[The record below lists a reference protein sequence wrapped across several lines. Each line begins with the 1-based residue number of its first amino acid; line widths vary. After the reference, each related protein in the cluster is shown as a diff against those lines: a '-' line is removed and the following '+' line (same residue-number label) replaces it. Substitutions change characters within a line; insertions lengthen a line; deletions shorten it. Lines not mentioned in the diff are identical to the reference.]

1 MISLILPHF
10 IFDPRVIM
18 PLILN
23 IESGTEICSAALSK
37 NGAILSL
44 KENKEGNKHSSI
56 MTLLIEDLYNETGIA
71 MSATDAVAISKGPGS
86 YTGLRVGTSVA
97 KGICFALDL
106 PLIAIDSLQA
116 IAYGMKVESDEE
128 GIYLPMID
136 ARRMEVYTNLYDQD
150 LNPLRAPEAKIIEA
164 NSFDHILD
172 HGERLI
178 LGGNGAEKCKN
189 VLVNPYLSFTS
200 VRSSAA
206 NMTLLAEKSFFANK
220 MEQISP
226 FSPFY
231 LKGANVT
238 RSKKK
243 LF

>member
-1 MISLILPHF
+1 
-10 IFDPRVIM
+10 M

-23 IESGTEICSAALSK
+23 IESGTEICSVALAK
-37 NGAILSL
+37 DGQVLSL
-44 KENKEGNKHSSI
+44 KENKEGNMHSSV
-56 MTLLIEDLYNETGIA
+56 MTLLIEELFNETGIA
-71 MSATDAVAISKGPGS
+71 MKEIDAVAISKGPGS
-86 YTGLRVGTSVA
+86 YTGLRVGTSTA

-106 PLIAIDSLQA
+106 PLLAVDSLQA
-116 IAYGMKVESDEE
+116 IAYGMKLKSDDE

-136 ARRMEVYTNLYDQD
+136 ARRMEVYTNMYDQD
-150 LNPLRAPEAKIIEA
+150 LNPLQTPEAKIIEE
-164 NSFDHILD
+164 NSFDHLLK

-189 VLVNPYLSFTS
+189 VLKSPYLSFTM

-206 NMTLLAEKSFFANK
+206 NMTLLAEKAFSANK
-220 MEQISP
+220 MEQIGP

>member
-1 MISLILPHF
+1 LAK
-10 IFDPRVIM
+10 DG
-18 PLILN
+18 
-23 IESGTEICSAALSK
+23 E
-37 NGAILSL
+37 ILSL
-44 KENKEGNKHSSI
+44 KENKEGNMHSSV
-56 MTLLIEDLYNETGIA
+56 MTVLIQELYKETGIT
-71 MSATDAVAISKGPGS
+71 MNATDAVAISKGPGS
-86 YTGLRVGTSVA
+86 YTGLRVGTSTA

-106 PLIAIDSLQA
+106 PLVAIDSLQA
-116 IAYGMKVESDEE
+116 IAYGMKLESNEE

-136 ARRMEVYTNLYDQD
+136 ARRMEVYTNMYDQD
-150 LNPLRAPEAKIIEA
+150 LYPLHTPEAKIIEES
-164 NSFDHILD
+164 SFDHLLK

-189 VLVNPYLSFTS
+189 VLNSPYISFTS
-200 VRSSAA
+200 VRSSAV
-206 NMTLLAEKSFFANK
+206 NMTLLAEKAFSANK
-220 MEQISP
+220 MEQIGP